1 MKRPPV
7 GWVGGTRRFVLLDFR
22 LVLRFHP
29 ISLVLPKET
38 GWSPKEKRLGWWRPR
53 EVSGPARLSHSRGR
67 CHSAAEVS
75 APRTIAIWALRAAG
89 MVKTP
94 RRGVFLFQYGV
105 RGKPTFG
112 RGWMTAHITAVRM
125 RLRAAGAARKGG
137 TPGEGPPFD
146 PLLRFFSTRRVPRA
160 AARVHGLRPRP
171 PPAFL

>member
-1 MKRPPV
+1 MGGAFTIPRAATRAPQNRSTRPVPQGPVGVGVPDDPFLRPPPALPRSSDPLV
-7 GWVGGTRRFVLLDFR
+7 GAGFHPRPGVGFGWAELAVLL
-22 LVLRFHP
+22 LVVFTLCCCFHP

-53 EVSGPARLSHSRGR
+53 EVSGPARLSHSRGS

-105 RGKPTFG
+105 RGKPT
-112 RGWMTAHITAVRM
+112 
-125 RLRAAGAARKGG
+125 
-137 TPGEGPPFD
+137 
-146 PLLRFFSTRRVPRA
+146 
-160 AARVHGLRPRP
+160 
-171 PPAFL
+171 